1 MNGLL
6 RQADPPRTLAERLQQ
21 LNDNLQSLGGRLKE
35 AIASAVST
43 AVAQAIHDVV
53 RNLLGPGEV
62 PALDHHYDPRDDRRW
77 DNEEDPRWT
86 DEQDYY
92 PSHHQPPVQNHRA
105 HGPNRWRDA
114 LGMAV
119 QTALWWI
126 RQEPRRR
133 TVLTTAAVAV
143 AAGITAFIAGPVF
156 GAGVGVL
163 ASAASLLVTANSA
176 STASD
181 HLRSFAEG

>member
-6 RQADPPRTLAERLQQ
+6 RQADPPRTLAERLEQ

-53 RNLLGPGEV
+53 RNLLGPSEI
-62 PALDHHYDPRDDRRW
+62 PTLDHHYDPQDERLWENDQ
-77 DNEEDPRWT
+77 DPRWT
-86 DEQDYY
+86 AEQDYY
-92 PSHHQPPVQNHRA
+92 PAHPEPPVQHNWV

-119 QTALWWI
+119 QTALWWV

-176 STASD
+176 STATD
-181 HLRSFAEG
+181 HLRSLAED